1 MFRNNRYAQAFEKCR
16 EFSAADVA
24 RREGLQLVRKSGRYW
39 ARCPFH
45 NETDASCCFDDK
57 GLFYCF
63 GCHAGGDAV
72 TFYSMLHGVGKG
84 EAALELSGMRG
95 MPQHIKREAPPPS
108 LPFLGLPDEDG
119 FTWDR
124 LCRIIYPAMK
134 EIYLTEFLASQE
146 RKIIKYRC
154 YCTPEVQSAQLAAE
168 DRFWAALAV
177 WEEANERFDAIWE
190 KQSGVNGPDPR
201 LDAIWDKQSGVN

>member
-1 MFRNNRYAQAFEKCR
+1 MQRQTRRNNRYALAFEKCR

-39 ARCPFH
+39 AKCPFH
-45 NETDASCCFDDK
+45 NETDASCCFNDK

-95 MPQHIKREAPPPS
+95 MPQHIKREAPP
-108 LPFLGLPDEDG
+108 LEHPFLGLPDEDG

-124 LCRIIYPAMK
+124 LCRLLHAAQHEMEATQAAAMAARGRTMPA
-134 EIYLTEFLASQE
+134 AS
-146 RKIIKYRC
+146 
-154 YCTPEVQSAQLAAE
+154 VSGDQSAQLAAE
-168 DRFWAALAV
+168 DRFWAAFAAR
-177 WEEANERFDAIWE
+177 EEADRRLDAIWE
-190 KQSGVNGPDPR
+190 KQSGLN
-201 LDAIWDKQSGVN
+201 